1 MRNILFLLIAVTLAF
16 GLTAC
21 GNKEDVSSY
30 SGETSSSPSKKGQS
44 VPEELE
50 YNPDGYES
58 PSEHPGSRK

>member
-50 YNPDGYES
+50 YIPD
-58 PSEHPGSRK
+58 